1 MFKKIFSLLSLA
13 LFVHTAVFSQEVA
26 PAATT
31 PALLD
36 YLVWSLAVVV
46 MFLLAVVLILVFGFI
61 KLTSE
66 QNNDQSGVQES
77 FISRLFKSVGQSLNE
92 SVPIEREKEI
102 EFAHQYDGIR
112 ELDNSLPP
120 WWKYMFY
127 LSMVFAVVY
136 LYRYHISGSA
146 PLSIDE
152 YNQEMAEA
160 TIQKGAFLAKAA
172 NLVDET
178 SVVAMTDK
186 SDLENGSK
194 TFESLCVACH
204 GTLGEGKATLGPN
217 LTDEYWIHGG
227 NIKDIFKTIK
237 YGVQGKAM
245 ISWQDQI
252 SPKQMQEV
260 SSYVLLLQGT
270 NPPNAKEPE
279 GAKYVPEGTPL

>member
-1 MFKKIFSLLSLA
+1 MLKKIFSLLLSA
-13 LFVHTAVFSQEVA
+13 LIFHTAVFSQEVA
-26 PAATT
+26 QDATGT
-31 PALLD
+31 QPLD

-46 MFLLAVVLILVFGFI
+46 LFLLVAVLVLVFGYV
-61 KLTSE
+61 TGSE
-66 QNNDQSGVQES
+66 NKTQES
-77 FISRLFKSVGQSLNE
+77 FLTRMFKVAGQSLND
-92 SVPIEREKEI
+92 SVPVEREKEI

-152 YNQEMAEA
+152 YNQEMTEA
-160 TIQKGAFLAKAA
+160 SIQKEAFLAKAA

-186 SDLENGSK
+186 ADLENGSK

-204 GTLGEGKATLGPN
+204 GALGEGKATLGPN

-227 NIKDIFKTIK
+227 SIKDIFKTVK

-245 ISWQDQI
+245 ISWQDQM

-260 SSYVLLLQGT
+260 SSYVLSLQGT

-279 GAKYVPEGTPL
+279 GEKYVPEGAPL